1 MHPLHRPIHTPSCTI
16 RVMYY
21 RHIRCFEARGDKLPP
36 ENPAYRCP
44 DRASSPEITAT
55 SPDVPAAGMARKTT
69 HERYLGRHRSS
80 QSEELTTNGA
90 SPQRGAHPKMANARV
105 EYHRVRTCGPTLLL
119 TLAVI
124 VSRVHHL
131 LRRGAPTG
139 KVPEARLK
147 PRYGFLATSR
157 HGTWR
162 TGYFSV

>member
-1 MHPLHRPIHTPSCTI
+1 MPCYSAGGGGDRPFST
-16 RVMYY
+16 RGKA
-21 RHIRCFEARGDKLPP
+21 ARRAAAVESP
-36 ENPAYRCP
+36 RS
-44 DRASSPEITAT
+44 RASSAEIISTWPYA
-55 SPDVPAAGMARKTT
+55 PAGGMARKTT
-69 HERYLGRHRSS
+69 HERYLGHRRSS